1 MEITLDVDRLI
12 NHLSSENAPYSAA
25 NNSSPELE
33 RIYQSARANWR
44 NRLWS
49 LPHPSHQSTQID
61 GQSYSDGFDEVL
73 ELPSTNTRARNSWNS
88 FIPGADSFEISN
100 DSIRVSA
107 AVRDLLTP
115 DGPMF
120 LFARRLRSSG
130 PIFHFPLSLLSAC
143 FFISFINL
151 F

>member
-12 NHLSSENAPYSAA
+12 NHSSSENTTFSAA

-33 RIYQSARANWR
+33 RLYQSARANWR

-49 LPHPSHQSTQID
+49 LPHPLHQSIQID
-61 GQSYSDGFDEVL
+61 GHSYSDGFDDLL
-73 ELPSTNTRARNSWNS
+73 ELPSATTRARNSWNS
-88 FIPGADSFEISN
+88 LIPGADSFEITN
-100 DSIRVSA
+100 DAIRASE
-107 AVRDLLTP
+107 AVRDLLRP
-115 DGPMF
+115 DGPML

-143 FFISFINL
+143 FFVIFINL